1 MAININTIIDN
12 IKYAISSSH
21 NGKIEISDNS
31 FLLNLLRDNLTI
43 PNENDSFSACEPWKM
58 INENGEKVNN
68 PNKWKHRFPI
78 SYFFLMTFIYVVD
91 LIIQFIYWS
100 AGKLRRLFLGKNKD
114 LSLSPRFNFVLF
126 TGFIV
131 LYIIAIIFILV
142 FFVKSVLLFNPKS
155 SVNEQGA
162 ITIPQSCGVEH
173 YIYMFN
179 AAEPWANTGI
189 KVLKGDEIKVSAS
202 GSFYGK
208 ISQMNNCAEDND
220 TLPFS
225 RIVVSSELK
234 LANDSIRELLMYKE
248 KQKAK
253 FGSLLMQIK
262 EDWEDPSYDSDDNT
276 KEKIKELGARKAELV
291 IKKGEQ
297 ESAIDKE
304 KKNVITSPTPQ
315 TSGGATAAS
324 GYHAAMGHTSTLSDW
339 EDPSYDS
346 DDNRGKIVQLNFVKE
361 KGFDVINVDTPGV
374 LCFAV
379 NDIYFTPKI
388 VKKISYNKDLQKKLE
403 IESVKYNKD
412 HVPVLFDSIVA
423 DSIVADSIQKDMWFY
438 DNVGEILLSIDVT
451 RNNISKAESMPNG
464 IVKAYRW
471 LETKILRLK
480 KMEILKYTVLGII
493 FMLIWLGFDYMIGMK
508 LRK

>member
-262 EDWEDPSYDSDDNT
+262 EDWEDPSYDSDDN
-276 KEKIKELGARKAELV
+276 
-291 IKKGEQ
+291 
-297 ESAIDKE
+297 
-304 KKNVITSPTPQ
+304 
-315 TSGGATAAS
+315 
-324 GYHAAMGHTSTLSDW
+324 
-339 EDPSYDS
+339 
-346 DDNRGKIVQLNFVKE
+346 RGKIVQLNFVNE

-379 NDIYFTPKI
+379 NDIYFTPNI
-388 VKKISYNKDLQKKLE
+388 VKIISNNKGLQKKLE

-412 HVPVLFDSIVA
+412 HVPVLF